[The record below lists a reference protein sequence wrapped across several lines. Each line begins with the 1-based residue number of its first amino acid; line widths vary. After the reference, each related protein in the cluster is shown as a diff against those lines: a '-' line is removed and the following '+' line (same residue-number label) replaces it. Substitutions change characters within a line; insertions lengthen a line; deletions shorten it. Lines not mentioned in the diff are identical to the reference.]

1 MVSGDN
7 KVVINFIF
15 LRESYDLALK
25 VRKHFFSPPVIDFM
39 KHDFFAVGI
48 GASAGGL
55 SAIREFLKP
64 IPAKTG
70 IAYIVVTHLTRQ
82 HKSRL
87 DELLKKS
94 TPLPVCRLAADTRL
108 EPDHLYVLA
117 ENSMVTLHDGVL
129 TVRERGENEV
139 LNNAVDIFFTSLAS
153 DFEEKAVGVILSGC
167 GSDGLK
173 GSKAIK
179 NHGGVVLVQ
188 SPESSQF
195 AGMPETIITEDHPV
209 AEAAPANLAEELLRR
224 VG

>member
-1 MVSGDN
+1 
-7 KVVINFIF
+7 
-15 LRESYDLALK
+15 
-25 VRKHFFSPPVIDFM
+25 M

-94 TPLPVCRLAADTRL
+94 TPLPVCRLAADARL

-195 AGMPETIITEDHPV
+195 TGMPETIINEDHPV

-224 VG
+224 VA